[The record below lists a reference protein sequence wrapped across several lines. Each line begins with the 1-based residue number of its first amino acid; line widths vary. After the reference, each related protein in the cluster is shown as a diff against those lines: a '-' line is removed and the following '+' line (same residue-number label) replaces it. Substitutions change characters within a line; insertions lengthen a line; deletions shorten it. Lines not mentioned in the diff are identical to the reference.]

1 MSSLARRLRRSQPGR
16 RASVASLIAVFVIGL
31 FAVAP
36 VAAAP
41 AVPGPGYV
49 DFVYKP
55 DADGTGGDDVTS
67 FRNQSKLWFNDG
79 RWWAIMF
86 EKGTT
91 KDGTYRIQSFNNTSQ
106 TWSTGVTALEVDKR
120 NWSNA
125 DALWDGTS
133 LWVVSSHDHG
143 RNWAP
148 NGDLRLYKFSYNA
161 TTKKYSP
168 VDLDG
173 SSANNFKVLTTNG
186 PDPDP
191 VNKIVPA
198 SGTIAAT
205 IAKAPDGSLWVTYT
219 KQITPTAPKPAPAN
233 VFVIHGNAA
242 GTTWGAPFVVPG
254 MGTPP
259 TTDDMAAIT
268 TVGTAVGHR
277 GIGVLWS
284 NQVAGEEAFY
294 FAAHTDGAADGTW
307 GARETAFGSPGSHSA
322 DGHISVKTDANG
334 RVIAAVKTN
343 RSTGTDPLIDVLAR
357 TGDSDAAGAWTNRI
371 VSSVNQHGTRPMLV
385 LDSEA
390 SQANVFITDTTL
402 GSGHYLI
409 TRRTADLTT
418 LDFGAASIGTPF
430 ISSTA
435 NGTLNNATSTKQ
447 ITSAASGVIV
457 LAAAIATRTY
467 LHACAGSIC
476 PIAPTAVFS
485 GTPLT
490 GEGPLNVQFTDA
502 STGTPATW
510 AWTFGDGGTST
521 LQNPSHTFNPGTWS
535 VSLTVTNL
543 QGTNTLTKTGYVTA
557 SIPAAATYTAMDPVR
572 VMDSRFGTGGISG
585 KFVNGT
591 PRSFQV
597 ANTNGIPP
605 NAVAITGNLTVTT
618 QSKSGFLFIGPT
630 ATSTPTSSTLNFPV
644 GDTRA
649 NAVTVGLSGTGQLAV
664 VYKSSTAGATT
675 NAFLD
680 VTGYF
685 TQDSTHKKYTAL
697 APVRVMDSRFGTGG
711 ISTKFVNGTPKTF
724 LVGGTN
730 GIPGTATAI
739 TGNLTVTGQ
748 SKSGFVFLGP
758 TATGSPTSST
768 LNFPVGDT
776 RANAV
781 TVALDGT
788 GHLSAVYKS
797 STPGA
802 KTNLFLDVTG
812 YFDST
817 GNRYIPLS
825 PVRVMD
831 SRDGTGGISG
841 KFVNGTPRNFDVAET
856 GATVPGTAVA
866 ITGQPDRDHP
876 VQVGLRLPWPN
887 GGPEPELVDPQLPGW
902 GYAGQRGHRRAE
914 RHRRARSG
922 LPELDVGR
930 HHEPVPRRHG
940 VLHPVT
946 VIIWSATGRRGPPPG
961 ARTAPFRFARP
972 IRGPRRPTPSH
983 TIRRT

>member
-1 MSSLARRLRRSQPGR
+1 M
-16 RASVASLIAVFVIGL
+16 
-31 FAVAP
+31 
-36 VAAAP
+36 
-41 AVPGPGYV
+41 
-49 DFVYKP
+49 
-55 DADGTGGDDVTS
+55 
-67 FRNQSKLWFNDG
+67 
-79 RWWAIMF
+79 
-86 EKGTT
+86 
-91 KDGTYRIQSFNNTSQ
+91 
-106 TWSTGVTALEVDKR
+106 
-120 NWSNA
+120 
-125 DALWDGTS
+125 
-133 LWVVSSHDHG
+133 
-143 RNWAP
+143 
-148 NGDLRLYKFSYNA
+148 
-161 TTKKYSP
+161 
-168 VDLDG
+168 
-173 SSANNFKVLTTNG
+173 
-186 PDPDP
+186 
-191 VNKIVPA
+191 
-198 SGTIAAT
+198 
-205 IAKAPDGSLWVTYT
+205 
-219 KQITPTAPKPAPAN
+219 
-233 VFVIHGNAA
+233 FVIHGNAA
-242 GTTWGAPFVVPG
+242 GTTWSAPFVVPG

-284 NQVAGEEAFY
+284 NQVAGDEAFY
-294 FAAHTDGAADGTW
+294 FAAHPDGAADGTW
-307 GARETAFGSPGSHSA
+307 ECPRDRLRQSGSHSA

-385 LDSEA
+385 HDSEA
-390 SQANVFITDTTL
+390 SQANVFMTTPPIGPGTTYHPTDGLPDHTRL
-402 GSGHYLI
+402 RRAVDWHAVHPEHRRSG
-409 TRRTADLTT
+409 
-418 LDFGAASIGTPF
+418 
-430 ISSTA
+430 
-435 NGTLNNATSTKQ
+435 TSTMRRPPSRS
-447 ITSAASGVIV
+447 TSAASGLIV
-457 LAAAIATRTY
+457 LAWTATLTIRRY
-467 LHACAGSIC
+467 LHGCAGSVC
-476 PIAPTAVFS
+476 PAAPVAVFS

-490 GEGPLNVQFTDA
+490 GEGPLTVQFTDA
-502 STGTPATW
+502 STGTPAAW
-510 AWTFGDGGTST
+510 SWTFGDGGTST
-521 LQNPSHTFNPGTWS
+521 LPESEPHVQSGHLP

-543 QGTNTLTKTGYVTA
+543 LGGHAIKTGYVTA

-664 VYKSSTAGATT
+664 VYKSSAAGATT

-685 TQDSTHKKYTAL
+685 TQDNTHKKYTAL

-866 ITGQPDRDHP
+866 ITGNLTVTTQSKSGFVFLGPTAAPNPSSSTLNFP
-876 VQVGLRLPWPN
+876 VGDTRANAVTVGLN
-887 GGPEPELVDPQLPGW
+887 GTGGLGAV
-902 GYAGQRGHRRAE
+902 Y
-914 RHRRARSG
+914 RSST
-922 LPELDVGR
+922 LGR

-946 VIIWSATGRRGPPPG
+946 VIIWSATGRRGPPSG